1 MYHIDQANEFE
12 KLQQLLEVLN
22 GVVSDVQNWRVPQP
36 GCLDHWNSIKE
47 QIIEYKK
54 NEYLFFD
61 SYPSA
66 AIDIY
71 QLLELDIYFKN
82 FCLEITYLIR
92 LGYDLG
98 LTADQIRDI
107 YQSVYAFWLAYAD
120 LLSLIQQQGHSTGI
134 TAIQLTTDYAH
145 ALLLL
150 CCAICYGDETDIVK
164 IIDGLLGDPS
174 DCLIDLI
181 SYPYLEVESISSDYA
196 VSYPFQQL
204 DQLLNTSVDASSIG
218 EYVEQIERDQQ
229 QGKYWSK
236 KFFHHI
242 ALFGKW
248 RFEALILC
256 KLYQIDLNE
265 MTQYQSFP
273 EVFSKI
279 SDQTSTIT

>member
-12 KLQQLLEVLN
+12 KLQQCLEALN
-22 GVVSDVQNWRVPQP
+22 SVVSDVQDWRVPQS

-47 QIIEYKK
+47 QIIEYKQ

-134 TAIQLTTDYAH
+134 TAIQLATDYAH

-164 IIDGLLGDPS
+164 IIDGLLGYPS

-236 KFFHHI
+236 KLFHQI

-248 RFEALILC
+248 RFEVLILC

-265 MTQYQSFP
+265 MTQYQSVP
-273 EVFSKI
+273 DAFSKI

>member
-12 KLQQLLEVLN
+12 KLQQCLEALN
-22 GVVSDVQNWRVPQP
+22 GVVSDVQNWRVPQS

-47 QIIEYKK
+47 QIIEYKQ
-54 NEYLFFD
+54 NQYLFFD

-164 IIDGLLGDPS
+164 IIDGLLGYSS

-181 SYPYLEVESISSDYA
+181 SYPYLEVESISPAYA

-236 KFFHHI
+236 KFYHQI

-256 KLYQIDLNE
+256 KLYQIGLNE

-273 EVFSKI
+273 EAFSKI

>member
-1 MYHIDQANEFE
+1 MMYHIDLAYEFE
-12 KLQQLLEVLN
+12 KLQQCLEALN
-22 GVVSDVQNWRVPQP
+22 GVVSDIQNWRVPKP

-47 QIIEYKK
+47 QIIEYKQ
-54 NEYLFFD
+54 NESLFFD
-61 SYPSA
+61 SYSSA

-71 QLLELDIYFKN
+71 QLLELEIYFKN
-82 FCLEITYLIR
+82 FCLEITFLIR

-98 LTADQIRDI
+98 LEAHRIRDI

-164 IIDGLLGDPS
+164 IIDGLLGYPS

-181 SYPYLEVESISSDYA
+181 SYPYLEVESISPNYA
-196 VSYPFQQL
+196 VNYPFQQL

-218 EYVEQIERDQQ
+218 EYIEQIERDQQ

-236 KFFHHI
+236 KFFHQI
-242 ALFGKW
+242 ELFGKW

-256 KLYQIDLNE
+256 KLYQIDLDE
-265 MTQYQSFP
+265 MKQYQSFP
-273 EVFSKI
+273 DVFL
-279 SDQTSTIT
+279 DQS

>member
-12 KLQQLLEVLN
+12 KLQQCLEALN
-22 GVVSDVQNWRVPQP
+22 GVVSDVQNWRVPQS

-47 QIIEYKK
+47 QIIEYKQ

-61 SYPSA
+61 SSPSA

-134 TAIQLTTDYAH
+134 TAIQLATNYAH

-164 IIDGLLGDPS
+164 IIDGLLGYPS
-174 DCLIDLI
+174 DYLIDLI
-181 SYPYLEVESISSDYA
+181 SYPYLEVESISSAYA

-204 DQLLNTSVDASSIG
+204 DQLLNTGVDTSSIG

-242 ALFGKW
+242 VLFGKW

-273 EVFSKI
+273 EAFSKV